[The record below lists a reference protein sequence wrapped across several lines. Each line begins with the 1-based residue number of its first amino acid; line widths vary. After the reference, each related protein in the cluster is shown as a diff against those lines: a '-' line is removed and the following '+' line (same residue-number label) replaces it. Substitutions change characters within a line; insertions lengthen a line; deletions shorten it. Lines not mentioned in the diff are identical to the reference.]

1 MPDLGEG
8 GIMLF
13 YRYKSN
19 LFPGFYGYFPS
30 FVLNQEVE
38 KTYNPHSLR
47 YLPAAS
53 FNTDLRNCHPS
64 YN

>member
-1 MPDLGEG
+1 
-8 GIMLF
+8 MLF